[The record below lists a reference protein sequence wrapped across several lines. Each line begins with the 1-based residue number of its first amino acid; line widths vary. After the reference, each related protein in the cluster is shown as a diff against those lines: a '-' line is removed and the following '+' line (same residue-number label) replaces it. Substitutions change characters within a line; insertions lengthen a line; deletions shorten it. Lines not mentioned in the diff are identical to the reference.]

1 MRRMRTIGRIGLV
14 LAAAIAMGT
23 ATACSEEGPGEKAGK
38 ALDEAA
44 DDAKESAD
52 EAKKKLE
59 GAFEE

>member
-1 MRRMRTIGRIGLV
+1 MRWIGLL

-23 ATACSEEGPGEKAGK
+23 ATACSEDGPAEKAGE
-38 ALDEAA
+38 ALDQAA
-44 DDAKESAD
+44 EDAKESAD

>member
-1 MRRMRTIGRIGLV
+1 MRMTRTMGRIGLV

-23 ATACSEEGPGEKAGK
+23 ATACSEEGPAEKAGQ

-59 GAFEE
+59 GALGE